1 MGKNPLCMTQFYK
14 ILSACRIPGLK
25 KDSWECFPPDE
36 PNSPTHITVIHNNS
50 VRKLTTHITV
60 IHNNSVRKLTTH
72 ITVIHNNSVRKLTTM
87 WQVVL
92 MGITFC
98 SAFHIDL
105 PVFSDHL
112 S

>member
-60 IHNNSVRKLTTH
+60 IHNNSVRKLTT
-72 ITVIHNNSVRKLTTM
+72 M

-92 MGITFC
+92 MGITFWDFA
-98 SAFHIDL
+98 SKLRIIKIPFNHKLASHYY
-105 PVFSDHL
+105 
-112 S
+112 

>member
-50 VRKLTTHITV
+50 FFSLEAYGRDNKPLSID
-60 IHNNSVRKLTTH
+60 
-72 ITVIHNNSVRKLTTM
+72 
-87 WQVVL
+87 QVPCEV
-92 MGITFC
+92 
-98 SAFHIDL
+98 
-105 PVFSDHL
+105 
-112 S
+112 

>member
-50 VRKLTTHITV
+50 VRFDFI
-60 IHNNSVRKLTTH
+60 
-72 ITVIHNNSVRKLTTM
+72 
-87 WQVVL
+87 
-92 MGITFC
+92 
-98 SAFHIDL
+98 
-105 PVFSDHL
+105 
-112 S
+112 

>member
-50 VRKLTTHITV
+50 VRKLTT
-60 IHNNSVRKLTTH
+60 
-72 ITVIHNNSVRKLTTM
+72 M
-87 WQVVL
+87 WQGVL
-92 MGITFC
+92 MGITFW
-98 SAFHIDL
+98 DL
-105 PVFSDHL
+105 VSKCRMIRIPFNCNLTSRFDHYKFWNI
-112 S
+112 